1 MLTDIALYCDVRIS
15 IFCHKGQRMKRIIL
29 LYNDYLE
36 IYSRTETSA
45 GELNEVFNSVEKI
58 KESLEN
64 LGYDVVPVS
73 IVKINMQ
80 LLDYINNNRDA
91 IFFNLCES
99 IDGDPEKEK
108 TLPQFMEDR
117 GIKFTGSG
125 PKALDVC
132 LNKFHVKK
140 LFLKN
145 KIPTPSAILIKSGS
159 KLGQLSN
166 LQFPL
171 IIKPVHEDAS
181 IGISIS
187 SVVKNEKEASEVIKN
202 TIRDFKQ
209 PVIAEEYIEGR
220 EITVSIWGN
229 NPSTVIE
236 LSEIDFTGMPEK
248 FPKIVT
254 YNSKWDVNSQE
265 YIGTTPIC
273 PAKINNSLRNLIED
287 LALKAY
293 SATGCR
299 DYARV
304 DIRITRSEQ
313 PMVIDVNPN
322 PDLSPEAGFFRAV
335 SSKGLNYIEMVRKI
349 VGFAEARNS
358 QELISEFSRPL
369 FNTSVLNPL

>member
-1 MLTDIALYCDVRIS
+1 
-15 IFCHKGQRMKRIIL
+15 MKRVIL

-36 IYSRTETSA
+36 IYNRTETSA
-45 GELNEVFNSVEKI
+45 GELNEVFNSVERI

-73 IVKINMQ
+73 IVKINLQ
-80 LLDYINNNRDA
+80 LLDYINKNRDA
-91 IFFNLCES
+91 VFFNLCES

-117 GIKFTGSG
+117 GIRFTGSG

-145 KIPTPSAILIKSGS
+145 NIPTPSAVLIKSIN
-159 KLGQLSN
+159 KLSQISN
-166 LQFPL
+166 LQYPL
-171 IIKPVHEDAS
+171 IVKPVHEDAS

-187 SVVKNEKEASEVIKN
+187 SVVKNEKEAFEVIKN
-202 TIRDFKQ
+202 TIRDYKQ

-229 NPSTVIE
+229 NPASVIE
-236 LSEIDFTGMPEK
+236 LSEIDFSGMPEK

-254 YNSKWDVNSQE
+254 YKSKWDVNSDE
-265 YIGTTPIC
+265 YLGTAPVC
-273 PAKINNSLRNLIED
+273 PARVNIHLRSLIEGI
-287 LALKAY
+287 ALKAY

-299 DYARV
+299 DYGRV
-304 DIRITRSEQ
+304 DIRVSANEQ

-335 SSKGLNYIEMVRKI
+335 SSKGLNYMEMVRRI
-349 VGFAEARNS
+349 VGLAETRTSLELASEYARP
-358 QELISEFSRPL
+358 F